1 MYYLTLVLMFTVS
14 LQAFGHGA
22 EVHKKP
28 KNSHSVLQQK
38 NDVELTQEKSSNK
51 ILDKINQNYLSN
63 VKGIFSGK
71 CLSCHGIN
79 DSLPWYYNIPG
90 PRQLMDQDMKEA
102 KKHMDMSNDFPFGGH
117 GSPKD
122 DLTALSKTI
131 DNGDMPPL
139 KYRLLHWGSSLTV
152 KEIKVIGYWIEDSQ
166 RLLKHK

>member
-1 MYYLTLVLMFTVS
+1 MNHLTLVFMLTAS
-14 LQAFGHGA
+14 LHAYGHGG
-22 EVHKKP
+22 VLHKKP
-28 KNSHSVLQQK
+28 KKSHGVLQQK
-38 NDVELTQEKSSNK
+38 SDIEISQEKAFNK
-51 ILDKINQNYLSN
+51 ILYKINQNYLKN

-71 CLSCHGIN
+71 CLSCHGVN

-102 KKHMDMSNDFPFGGH
+102 KTHMDMSNDFPFGGH
-117 GSPKD
+117 GSPED

-139 KYRLLHWGSSLTV
+139 KYRLLHWGSSLTE

-166 RLLKHK
+166 RLLEY